1 MTSLLLSLLRRG
13 TIRTSLRWL
22 SPLAPTPSTLAATPA
37 ESISS
42 LYVCTD
48 HMVCVCVCERV
59 SALTGPPSWV
69 MEGDDQDLVAGKQHT
84 NEIRTIQP
92 VGDQVYTLGYDKTLR
107 SFPQASNEFR

>member
-1 MTSLLLSLLRRG
+1 MAVSPGTNTLYTGCYTGRVNILSLCLH
-13 TIRTSLRWL
+13 
-22 SPLAPTPSTLAATPA
+22 
-37 ESISS
+37 
-42 LYVCTD
+42 D
-48 HMVCVCVCERV
+48 HVVCVCVRVCVHVCVRV